1 MSRGARAGAA
11 PADSAT
17 AVDAAAVPAR
27 AMPAC
32 SRSAFAAALL
42 DPSAPVPHGLEAWN
56 GSDPTVR
63 FAVYR
68 NNVVRSLAAVLG
80 DTFPVV
86 REWVGD
92 ACFDALARRFI
103 VDHPPTSPLM
113 HRYGDAFAAWL
124 SGFEPA
130 PGLACLPDLAWL
142 ELARLHAFHAADT
155 PVIPPRRLAAALHEP
170 ERLVGTVLRLAP
182 SLTPIGSVH
191 PVVSLWHAHQCSAAE
206 RDALLGRI
214 DPAHG
219 ESALVFR
226 TGDDAVVLG
235 AAAADVALAAALAGG
250 AALGVAAALH
260 PTADLARLLGVLL
273 GHGLVVGALEPARRR
288 ASRPPVHPD
297 PCPATP

>member
-11 PADSAT
+11 PAS
-17 AVDAAAVPAR
+17 P
-27 AMPAC
+27 
-32 SRSAFAAALL
+32 RSAFAAALL
-42 DPSAPVPHGLEAWN
+42 DPSAPVPQGLVAWN
-56 GSDPTVR
+56 GSDPTAR

-68 NNVVRSLAAVLG
+68 NNVVHSLVAVLG

-103 VDHPPTSPLM
+103 VDHPPASPLM
-113 HRYGDAFAAWL
+113 HRYGNAFPAWL

-130 PGLACLPDLAWL
+130 PGLACLPDLARL
-142 ELARLHAFHAADT
+142 ELARLNAFHAADA
-155 PVIPPRRLAAALHEP
+155 PSIRPRRLAAALREP

-191 PVVSLWHAHQCSAAE
+191 PVVSLWRAHQCSAAE

-226 TGDDAVVLG
+226 TGDDAVVLR
-235 AAAADVALAAALAGG
+235 AAAAEVALAATLADG
-250 AALGVAAALH
+250 AALGAAAALH
-260 PTADLARLLGVLL
+260 PTADLARLLGMLL
-273 GHGLVVGALEPARRR
+273 GHGLVAGAVEPARRR
-288 ASRPPVHPD
+288 ASRPPVHPH